1 MKQEKLWLFDFDS
14 ALAAVHN
21 HHAAR
26 LDPDCKDMLNMLIEN
41 FPGRVAVVSSR
52 PLNDLLSRIPV
63 PGLFLGGN
71 SGLAWLLPGGGKRI
85 FHSIP
90 GKPLYKARA
99 ALLPKIKELE
109 LNCGVDTE
117 DKLWAFTLHVP
128 HLPRQIQKYIFNTV
142 QNWRSVCVCEVF
154 QGPEFV
160 KIHLLPENTKDAVI
174 PHLCSL
180 LGLDP
185 DAVRMTYAG
194 GDGNDISLMQRILRH
209 RGYVYTI
216 GDTPVFAGGH
226 IVKNPSL
233 LAHEIF
239 RLCESTGRAAADSA
253 EQRSCHGAI

>member
-1 MKQEKLWLFDFDS
+1 MKQEKLWLFDFDG

-26 LDPDCKDMLNMLIEN
+26 LDPDCRDMLIMLIEK

-52 PLNDLLSRIPV
+52 PLNDLSSRIPV
-63 PGLFLGGN
+63 PGLFLGGT
-71 SGLAWLLPGGGKRI
+71 SGLAWLLPGGGKRY
-85 FHSIP
+85 FHSSFA
-90 GKPLYKARA
+90 KPLYTARA

-128 HLPRQIQKYIFNTV
+128 HLSRQIQKYIFNTA
-142 QNWRSVCVCEVF
+142 QNWRSVCACEVF
-154 QGPEFV
+154 QGPESV

-174 PHLCSL
+174 PHLCAL

-194 GDGNDISLMQRILRH
+194 GDENDIPLMRRILRH

-216 GDTPVFAGGH
+216 GDTPLVSGGR

-239 RLCESTGRAAADSA
+239 RLCECTGSAAADIG
-253 EQRSCHGAI
+253 EQRSCHGTI